1 MEAKK
6 SLWKESIE
14 RRGEGERIKRKGER
28 ENKEKERTEGKGG
41 RMLNQLLELTM
52 R

>member
-1 MEAKK
+1 LERENRKK
-6 SLWKESIE
+6 GG
-14 RRGEGERIKRKGER
+14 RRIKRKGER